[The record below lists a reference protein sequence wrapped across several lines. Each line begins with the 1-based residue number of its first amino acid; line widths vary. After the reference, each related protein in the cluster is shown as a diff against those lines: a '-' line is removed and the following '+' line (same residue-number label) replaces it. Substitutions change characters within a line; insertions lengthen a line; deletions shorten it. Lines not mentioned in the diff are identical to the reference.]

1 MFLSL
6 FLSFSSDP
14 SESTIVAA
22 GGGQVSSIWISVC
35 VAIELIFAKD
45 DGFSLSDAGGTTVA
59 LTSIEVERLRKGSVV
74 DWNDETPQ
82 GIRDN
87 LDGFLGLG
95 YWYSTTLS
103 REIYAMAEV
112 VWEII
117 KQDTRSNR

>member
-1 MFLSL
+1 M
-6 FLSFSSDP
+6 
-14 SESTIVAA
+14 TA
-22 GGGQVSSIWISVC
+22 GGGQGSSIWIWVG
-35 VAIELIFAKD
+35 AATELRFAKE
-45 DGFSLSDAGGTTVA
+45 DGFSLTDAGDTTVA
-59 LTSIEVERLRKGSVV
+59 QTSTEVERLREGSVV
-74 DWNDETPQ
+74 DWNEEAPQ